1 MKTISWILVI
11 IAVIVMIIGLVD
23 GLVAGKLFG
32 VKHLV
37 NYCHLANTFLL
48 FAICSK
54 FIFTWKKKE

>member
-11 IAVIVMIIGLVD
+11 VAVIVMIIGLVD
-23 GLVAGKLFG
+23 GLVAGKFFG

-54 FIFTWKKKE
+54 FICTWKKKE